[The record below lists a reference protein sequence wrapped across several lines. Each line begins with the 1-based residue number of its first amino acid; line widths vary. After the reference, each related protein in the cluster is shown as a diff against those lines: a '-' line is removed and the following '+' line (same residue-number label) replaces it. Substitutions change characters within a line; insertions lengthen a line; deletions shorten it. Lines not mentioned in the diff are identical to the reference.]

1 MPRPFTGRLT
11 RFFSSCESRG
21 RCCGTLSHAY
31 SNRLTYDVIKMSDRF
46 VSTPPKN
53 AKGYSTPSGRGSV
66 GARDPGTPI
75 LSRDQRKRLVH
86 LFQHPVRGP
95 EVVESATAV
104 TRDLAPHL
112 ALPWIVRL
120 RYGMVAGEAVVI
132 LGMSYGL
139 HLDFPLLW
147 TLAPLAIV
155 LASNI
160 LLGRLR
166 TLPTQFTQETLGA
179 IFCLDT
185 LCLTAMLG
193 LTGGPMNPF
202 SLLYLVQITL
212 SAVVLR
218 KTWTWALGV
227 LSTACFGLLFFF
239 HVSMAAFES
248 HHVEQGLS
256 PHLIGMWIAFVV
268 AAALITFFTGKIA
281 DALRT
286 REQEVL
292 VLQDQVA
299 KNERLASL
307 VTLAAGAAHEL
318 GTPLGTIAVV
328 ARELERFAANIA
340 SNDAV
345 LEDARLIRSEV
356 DRCRRILER
365 MSVQSAEPMGEAPSR
380 VRVRDLLLQTIA
392 QFPESRRALLKI
404 ELNDEELAVVLPA
417 QATVQSVNALIQNA
431 LDATSD
437 QRPVVISAREADST
451 LSIAVRDQGHG
462 MPSNVLRRIAEPFFT
477 TKEPGKGMGL
487 GTFLVRTFAESLG
500 GRVLFDSA
508 PGEGTTVTLE
518 LPVHSTGRSAHAA
531 V

>member
-1 MPRPFTGRLT
+1 MSHRIVTARPD
-11 RFFSSCESRG
+11 E
-21 RCCGTLSHAY
+21 
-31 SNRLTYDVIKMSDRF
+31 
-46 VSTPPKN
+46 
-53 AKGYSTPSGRGSV
+53 
-66 GARDPGTPI
+66 
-75 LSRDQRKRLVH
+75 H
-86 LFQHPVRGP
+86 LFPRQPAVSLGHDVGP
-95 EVVESATAV
+95 SETAV
-104 TRDLAPHL
+104 TTDLAPNL
-112 ALPWIVRL
+112 ALPWVVRL
-120 RYGMVAGEAVVI
+120 RYGMVAGEATVI

-139 HLDFPLLW
+139 RIEFPLLW

-160 LLGRLR
+160 LLGSLR
-166 TLPTQFTQETLGA
+166 TLPVRFTQETLGA
-179 IFCLDT
+179 VFSLDT

-227 LSTACFGLLFFF
+227 LSTVCFGFLFFF
-239 HVSMAAFES
+239 RIPSAAFES

-318 GTPLGTIAVV
+318 GTPLATIAVV
-328 ARELERFAANIA
+328 ARELERYAANIA
-340 SNDAV
+340 SDDAV
-345 LEDARLIRSEV
+345 LADARLIRSQV

-365 MSVQSAEPMGEAPSR
+365 MSVQSAEPMGETPSR
-380 VRVRDLLLQTIA
+380 VPVRDLLVQVLE
-392 QFPESRRALLKI
+392 QFPESQRAQVKI
-404 ELNDEELAVVLPA
+404 EFADEKLDAVLPA
-417 QATVQSVNALIQNA
+417 QATVQSLAALIQNA

-437 QRPVVISAREADST
+437 ERPVLISARGSSSA
-451 LSIAVRDQGHG
+451 LSIAVRDHGHG
-462 MPSNVLRRIAEPFFT
+462 IPASVLRRIAEPFFT

-500 GRVLFDSA
+500 GRVLFDST

-518 LPVHSTGRSAHAA
+518 LPIHPSGPSAHASI
-531 V
+531 